1 MAAKRPDAYLR
12 SPPEVAPEPV
22 PTPGRRPNLL
32 IIMSDEHDPA
42 AMGCAGH
49 PLARTPNLDRLAAGG
64 TVFDSAYCNNPICG
78 PSRMS
83 FLTGQYSHRIG
94 VWDNGSPLPAEV
106 PTFGHYLT
114 AAGYETVLC
123 GRTHLIGRDRLRG
136 FTTRLLDDLDSWTG
150 RGAPRRTPEARR
162 ASNSHV
168 TECGPGRGAWYD
180 YDRTATD
187 LSTRF
192 LEGKAA
198 CPSGRPWLLVC
209 GLMYPHFPLT
219 CPPRYYRQYDPERV
233 TPADLRGETL
243 QDQHPAIRQLRY
255 FFRNDEVLPEPLQ
268 RRALASYYGLV
279 TLTDDLVGRMLR
291 VVEGSALRD
300 DTVVIYLSDHGEMA
314 GRHGIWQKQCF
325 YESSVRVP
333 LIISAPHAP
342 GGQRIGANVS
352 LVDLLPTILDLAGL
366 EPPDGLP
373 GISLKELLD
382 GPRPGAEAANP
393 ANRAVF
399 SEYHAQGMLTGGFMI
414 RRGDYKYN
422 YYAGHAPQLFDLRED
437 PGEFTDLAAAEGRR
451 PLRAALHREL
461 LRIVDPEQVS
471 EQALRNQALRRQAQ
485 EAQRGR

>member
-1 MAAKRPDAYLR
+1 MSSSDRP
-12 SPPEVAPEPV
+12 
-22 PTPGRRPNLL
+22 PNLL

-42 AMGCAGH
+42 VMGCAGH

-64 TVFDSAYCNNPICG
+64 TVFDSAYCNNPICC

-123 GRTHLIGRDRLRG
+123 GRTHLVGPDRLHG
-136 FTTRLLDDLDSWTG
+136 FTTRLLDDLDAWRG

-180 YDRTATD
+180 YDTTATD

-192 LEGKAA
+192 LQGKAA
-198 CPSGRPWLLVC
+198 APGGRPWLLVC

-219 CPPRYYRQYDPERV
+219 CPPRYYRQYDPDRV

-243 QDQHPAIRQLRY
+243 EDQHPAIRQLRY

-333 LIISAPHAP
+333 LIISAPRAA
-342 GGQRIGANVS
+342 GGQRSGAHVS

-366 EPPDGLP
+366 ERPDGLP
-373 GISLKELLD
+373 GSSLMGLQD
-382 GPRPGAEAANP
+382 TD
-393 ANRAVF
+393 RAVF
-399 SEYHAQGMLTGGFMI
+399 AEYHAQGMLTGGFMI

-422 YYAGHAPQLFDLRED
+422 YYAGHPPQLFDLRAD
-437 PGEFTDLAAAEGRR
+437 PGEFTDLAAAARRR
-451 PLRAALHREL
+451 PVRDALHREL
-461 LRIVDPEQVS
+461 LRVVDPEQVS
-471 EQALRNQALRRQAQ
+471 EQALRNQAQRRQAQ
-485 EAQRGR
+485 EAGGARWQPDAAGG